1 MARDLND
8 AWGWIERLV
17 RRVDRL
23 YSGAMLENSS
33 ITNGRMRFIG
43 GLLLID
49 SGGTLQ
55 VIGQLVGE
63 GDFRWVGPWTLEGPG
78 TISGDTVGTGKLD
91 WRGLWNLI
99 GNGTIEG
106 DVLGTG
112 KLTWNGLWE
121 MVGAGKIRGDV
132 EVLDN
137 GKLRIGNMIIDP
149 TEGGSI
155 SFPGGA
161 KVQADPNGGARII
174 QGNNRAYVGPNL
186 VSLQYGAD
194 KSIALSNSG
203 ITVRGAPVDGS
214 GVGLSWLGID
224 PTSKQLYE
232 VQSNTGGP
240 HGSLLMWPF
249 PPNTVTDEFGPREPG
264 ESGSAF
270 HQGIDFGTGGVT
282 TGSPIPA
289 AAAGTVILAGDNG
302 GYGNCVIIDHGGSPN
317 LKTLYAHMDTAPLVS
332 VGQVVNRGQILGPVG
347 NTGQSFGAHLHFEVH
362 VDGVPV
368 NPRSKL
374 PQQI

>member
-1 MARDLND
+1 MRVESAEGIRVNQVVGGAPGLRVT
-8 AWGWIERLV
+8 GLQLV
-17 RRVDRL
+17 D
-23 YSGAMLENSS
+23 
-33 ITNGRMRFIG
+33 
-43 GLLLID
+43 
-49 SGGTLQ
+49 GTLR
-55 VIGQLVGE
+55 ITG
-63 GDFRWVGPWTLEGPG
+63 RLE
-78 TISGDTVGTGKLD
+78 
-91 WRGLWNLI
+91 
-99 GNGTIEG
+99 GNGTIIWQ
-106 DVLGTG
+106 GTIDLQG
-112 KLTWNGLWE
+112 PWKLTGNGQITGNVDITGILKL
-121 MVGAGKIRGDV
+121 MSDLIV
-132 EVLDN
+132 ENNGRVLV
-137 GKLRIGNMIIDP
+137 GNMVIDP

-155 SFPGGA
+155 ALPGGA
-161 KVQADPNGGARII
+161 KVQADPNGGVRMI
-174 QGNNRAYVGPNL
+174 QGDNRAYVGPTL

-203 ITVRGAPVDGS
+203 ITVRGAPVSENGT
-214 GVGLSWLGID
+214 GLSWVGMD

-232 VQSNTGGP
+232 VRSNTGGP
-240 HGSLLMWPF
+240 HGRLLMWPF

-264 ESGSAF
+264 DSGSAF

-332 VGQVVNRGQILGPVG
+332 VGQVVNKGQILGPVG

-374 PQQI
+374 PQQV